1 MQSRLKREAH
11 VSWVHKNDNKAKS
24 DGLILWERSGTGS
37 NGKFLYAL
45 AHVMGGTTV
54 GEITMISGVYS
65 NVRNFFLSFAIILWT
80 VDNWDII
87 FRKKRWSQLC
97 SIGLCPYMPVGLF
110 YQPVA
115 LTPRANISWGD
126 EDVTGMCPKNIPYQL
141 PHSLY
146 TLMMGDPYI
155 H

>member
-11 VSWVHKNDNKAKS
+11 VSWVHENDNKAKS

-97 SIGLCPYMPVGLF
+97 SIASRSVLPTSSPYAQSKHIVGWWRC
-110 YQPVA
+110 YRYV
-115 LTPRANISWGD
+115 
-126 EDVTGMCPKNIPYQL
+126 PKKHTL
-141 PHSLY
+141 PTASFFIYTHDGWPIY
-146 TLMMGDPYI
+146 TLI
-155 H
+155 